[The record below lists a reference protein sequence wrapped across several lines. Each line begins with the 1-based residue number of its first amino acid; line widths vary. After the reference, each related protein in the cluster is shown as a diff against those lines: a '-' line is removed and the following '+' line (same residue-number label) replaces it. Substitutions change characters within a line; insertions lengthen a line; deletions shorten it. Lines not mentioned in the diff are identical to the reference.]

1 MELQE
6 LANRLRRSEVFSGK
20 RSIDFVRSA
29 FGDAFA
35 SSGIA
40 NGDDTAAI
48 PDGSGGYL
56 LLAAEGILPGL
67 CAENPELAG
76 RSAVLANVNDVYAM
90 GGRPLAMV
98 DVIGAPQDDILKRM
112 CQGMRDNAKRFNVPI
127 VGGHV
132 QATADEP
139 SLALAIMGRAKKL
152 ITSFD
157 AKPGD
162 ALVLVTNMDG
172 RWLEK
177 SNYWNCTLPRHDANL
192 VGNLELLP
200 EAAEAGLTC
209 AGKDVSMA
217 GIAGT
222 LVMLA
227 ECSGVGAYIDT
238 DSVPVP
244 EGYDRE
250 VWLEPF
256 LRAFFSYGFLLSARE
271 EKLPELVRPF
281 LARGLYAARIGGFRD
296 GSQVMLQQGG
306 RSALL
311 QDWGKQPFIGDVLS
325 LLPVPPH
332 RPLFVT
338 GSGMLALDM
347 IPSLPWDA
355 QIECVDLSP
364 FQKTYLE
371 KLCETVRGAKT
382 SRELREWLKS
392 AILPE
397 LNAFYARRGSHY
409 SFENVISAMR
419 SFFRVR
425 FFFDNEHLARV
436 RERLDRVHGVTGDM
450 VARVGQGG
458 YDFVHLSNIVD
469 YLTPV
474 SLGELFSGAA
484 RYGAPLFFIQTT
496 ACPSAD
502 ALEHAWKSAG
512 YEPCPENRALC
523 EKNLAL
529 GTLHS
534 MKPWMR
540 SGRVCLLFPRGVQ
553 S

>member
-6 LANRLRRSEVFSGK
+6 LANKLRRSEVFSGK

-157 AKPGD
+157 AKPGY

-244 EGYDRE
+244 GGYDRE

-311 QDWGKQPFIGDVLS
+311 QDWGKQPFIG
-325 LLPVPPH
+325 
-332 RPLFVT
+332 F
-338 GSGMLALDM
+338 G
-347 IPSLPWDA
+347 
-355 QIECVDLSP
+355 E
-364 FQKTYLE
+364 
-371 KLCETVRGAKT
+371 
-382 SRELREWLKS
+382 
-392 AILPE
+392 
-397 LNAFYARRGSHY
+397 RRS
-409 SFENVISAMR
+409 
-419 SFFRVR
+419 
-425 FFFDNEHLARV
+425 
-436 RERLDRVHGVTGDM
+436 
-450 VARVGQGG
+450 
-458 YDFVHLSNIVD
+458 
-469 YLTPV
+469 
-474 SLGELFSGAA
+474 
-484 RYGAPLFFIQTT
+484 
-496 ACPSAD
+496 
-502 ALEHAWKSAG
+502 
-512 YEPCPENRALC
+512 
-523 EKNLAL
+523 
-529 GTLHS
+529 
-534 MKPWMR
+534 
-540 SGRVCLLFPRGVQ
+540 
-553 S
+553 

>member
-1 MELQE
+1 
-6 LANRLRRSEVFSGK
+6 
-20 RSIDFVRSA
+20 
-29 FGDAFA
+29 
-35 SSGIA
+35 
-40 NGDDTAAI
+40 
-48 PDGSGGYL
+48 
-56 LLAAEGILPGL
+56 
-67 CAENPELAG
+67 
-76 RSAVLANVNDVYAM
+76 
-90 GGRPLAMV
+90 
-98 DVIGAPQDDILKRM
+98 
-112 CQGMRDNAKRFNVPI
+112 
-127 VGGHV
+127 
-132 QATADEP
+132 
-139 SLALAIMGRAKKL
+139 
-152 ITSFD
+152 
-157 AKPGD
+157 
-162 ALVLVTNMDG
+162 
-172 RWLEK
+172 
-177 SNYWNCTLPRHDANL
+177 
-192 VGNLELLP
+192 
-200 EAAEAGLTC
+200 
-209 AGKDVSMA
+209 
-217 GIAGT
+217 
-222 LVMLA
+222 
-227 ECSGVGAYIDT
+227 
-238 DSVPVP
+238 
-244 EGYDRE
+244 
-250 VWLEPF
+250 
-256 LRAFFSYGFLLSARE
+256 
-271 EKLPELVRPF
+271 
-281 LARGLYAARIGGFRD
+281 
-296 GSQVMLQQGG
+296 
-306 RSALL
+306 
-311 QDWGKQPFIGDVLS
+311 
-325 LLPVPPH
+325 
-332 RPLFVT
+332 
-338 GSGMLALDM
+338 M